1 MAEVGKIFL
10 VQITGMVLHKN
21 GEVKNCWG
29 IEKGSVTGI
38 YMDDFVNKQAWDGEV
53 KIDWGTIFDGDCRG

>member
-10 VQITGMVLHKN
+10 EQIAGMVLHKN
-21 GEVKNCWG
+21 GEVKNHWG

-38 YMDDFVNKQAWDGEV
+38 YMDDFVNKQEWHGEV
-53 KIDWGTIFDGDCRG
+53 KIDWGTIFGGDCRG

>member
-21 GEVKNCWG
+21 GEVKNCWV